1 MMMKKFTVVALFLIA
16 LSFGLNAQKLVKPT
30 KTPTQP
36 STEQQ
41 KVLLEG
47 IKLHDAKKYDEAIAK
62 YEAILVANPD
72 CAVAM
77 YELAM
82 TLDAKG
88 DKSKAIEVISKGI
101 QYISDE
107 LPLFYVLIANNLD
120 DVGKPQEAI
129 KIYQQGLKLLDGDTR
144 FSRYRSSLFYNL
156 GVTYVRLEDYPAAR
170 KALKSSVEND
180 FAYASPHYLLSVVY
194 NGTRYK
200 VPALLA
206 ATRLISLELNSQ
218 RTTAAVGI
226 ITAILRPNKDEATGN
241 INIFM
246 DLNAPKD
253 EGDFGMFD
261 LILGTATTVR
271 GDDDKDK
278 TDNEMFIEGL
288 RTIFAILEE
297 DKKLRNTFVGKTYV
311 PFVAELTQAGHL
323 SAFGNIVLFLNDRKN
338 DEAKKW
344 IDSNGNKVTAFVD
357 WAKAYKRPSK

>member
-1 MMMKKFTVVALFLIA
+1 MKQAFAVLFVFIV
-16 LSFGLNAQKLVKPT
+16 FGYAVNAQKLVKPT

-36 STEQQ
+36 TAEQQ

-62 YEAILVANPD
+62 YESVLASNPD
-72 CAVAM
+72 CSIVM

-88 DKSKAIEVISKGI
+88 EKSKSIEIVSRGI

-120 DVGKPQEAI
+120 DHGKPQEAI
-129 KIYQQGLKLLDGDTR
+129 KIYQDGLKLLDGDIR
-144 FSRYRSSLFYNL
+144 FNRHRSSLFYNL
-156 GVTYVRLEDYPAAR
+156 GVTHVRQKNYAEAR

-180 FAYASPHYLLSVVY
+180 FSYASPHYLLSIVY
-194 NGTRYK
+194 NGTKYK

-206 ATRLISLELNSQ
+206 ATRLISLEINSQ
-218 RTTAAVGI
+218 RTVNAVSI
-226 ITAILRPNKDEATGN
+226 VSAILKPTTKDEKTGN
-241 INIFM
+241 INIFL

-261 LILGTATTVR
+261 LILGTVTSIR
-271 GDDDKDK
+271 GDDDKNK
-278 TDNEMFIEGL
+278 TENEMFIEGL
-288 RTIFAILEE
+288 QTVFAILEE
-297 DKKLRNTFVGKTYV
+297 DKKIKNTFVGKTYV
-311 PFVAELTQAGHL
+311 PFASALKKAGHL
-323 SAFGNIVLFLNDRKN
+323 SAFGNIVIFFNDRNN

-344 IDSNGNKVTAFVD
+344 IDSNGDKVTSFVN
-357 WAKAYKRPSK
+357 WAKNYKPTGH

>member
-1 MMMKKFTVVALFLIA
+1 MKTSLLLALMLVLCVSVAI
-16 LSFGLNAQKLVKPT
+16 SQNLVKPT

-36 STEQQ
+36 TAEQR
-41 KVLLEG
+41 KVLQEG
-47 IKLHDAKKYDEAIAK
+47 IKLHDAKKYDEAIAR
-62 YEAILVANPD
+62 YESILAANPD
-72 CAVAM
+72 CALAM

-88 DKSKAIEVISKGI
+88 EKSKAIDVVSKGI

-120 DVGKPQEAI
+120 DHGKPQDAI
-129 KIYQQGLKLLDGDTR
+129 KIYQQGLKLLESDTR
-144 FSRYRSSLFYNL
+144 FKTYRASLYYNL
-156 GVTYVRLEDYPAAR
+156 GVTHVRQKNYPEAR
-170 KALKSSVEND
+170 KALKLSVEND

-194 NGTRYK
+194 DGTKYK

-206 ATRLISLELNSQ
+206 ATRLISLELNTQ
-218 RTTAAVGI
+218 RTASSVGI
-226 ITAILRPNKDEATGN
+226 IAEMLKPKKDEKTGN

-261 LILGTATTVR
+261 LILGTVTTVR

-278 TDNEMFIEGL
+278 TDNEMFVEGL

-297 DKKLRNTFVGKTYV
+297 DKKLKNTFVGKTYV
-311 PFVAELTQAGHL
+311 PFVSEMTKAGHL
-323 SAFGNIVLFLNDRKN
+323 TAFGNIVLFLSDRN
-338 DEAKKW
+338 NNEAKKW
-344 IDSNGNKVTAFVD
+344 IDSNGDKLTSFVS
-357 WAKAYKRPSK
+357 WAKGYKLAGN